1 MQERLYIPEYFA
13 RGIVVWNK
21 LYKKY
26 LYDDVRFPI
35 GKLNEDEFTTYKVLY
50 KCETSIC
57 VTEEELYYYRV
68 NENSIMGKKFAAK
81 RLDVME
87 AFEERKAFYKKRK
100 EYDLYN
106 STVIEYQKKL
116 KRYYVLTK
124 ENIENPKKYLKM
136 IKKQLIKNCNEY
148 LKTKRPLKS
157 KLKTFLV
164 SIFPNIYYYI
174 IQKNH

>member
-1 MQERLYIPEYFA
+1 MS
-13 RGIVVWNK
+13 G
-21 LYKKY
+21 
-26 LYDDVRFPI
+26 
-35 GKLNEDEFTTYKVLY
+35 
-50 KCETSIC
+50 
-57 VTEEELYYYRV
+57 
-68 NENSIMGKKFAAK
+68 
-81 RLDVME
+81 
-87 AFEERKAFYKKRK
+87 
-100 EYDLYN
+100 
-106 STVIEYQKKL
+106 
-116 KRYYVLTK
+116 